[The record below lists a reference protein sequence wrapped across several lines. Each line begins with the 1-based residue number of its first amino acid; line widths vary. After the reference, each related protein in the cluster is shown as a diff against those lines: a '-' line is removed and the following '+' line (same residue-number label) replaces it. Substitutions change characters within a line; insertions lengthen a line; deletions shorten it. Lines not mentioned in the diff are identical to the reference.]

1 MMDFVVC
8 FVFLRFHLQV
18 PVCFVVIWD
27 EVERGDAC
35 QAVYMHAWVL
45 PAWIQFSRTV

>member
-1 MMDFVVC
+1 MMDVVVC

-35 QAVYMHAWVL
+35 QAMNMHA
-45 PAWIQFSRTV
+45 